1 MPSRNLLMQQLDA
14 NQQVF
19 ATYRPFTE
27 PHVLRELQKFY
38 RVDATYS
45 SNALE
50 GCTYTLSETKIL
62 LEDGLTAGGKPMREA
77 YAVLGHAKAF
87 DHMFT
92 LMHNK
97 VLTEEDILT
106 MHAFLAGGLENDAT
120 AGKYR
125 DVPVFITGSKYETA
139 PVHAIPARMAALCAC
154 IQEHAT
160 SMHPVLL
167 AAQVHKELAFIHPF
181 ADGNGRLARLAM
193 NTLLIQ
199 RGFLPVIIPPVLRAE
214 YIASLE
220 QAHEDD
226 APFVDFIARCALES
240 QKDMLRLLRGNGFAT
255 VDT

>member
-1 MPSRNLLMQQLDA
+1 MTSHAALLHQLDE
-14 NQQVF
+14 NQRAINAF
-19 ATYRPFTE
+19 RPFAD
-27 PHVLRELQKFY
+27 PHALGELQKFY
-38 RVDATYS
+38 RVDATYA

-87 DHMFT
+87 DHMFA
-92 LMHNK
+92 LMHSK

-106 MHAFLAGGLENDAT
+106 MHGLLAGGLENEAT

-125 DVPVFITGSKYETA
+125 NVPVFITGSKYETT
-139 PVHAIPARMAALCAC
+139 PVDAIPGRMAALCAFMR
-154 IQEHAT
+154 ENAT
-160 SMHPVLL
+160 GMHPVLL
-167 AAQVHKELAFIHPF
+167 AAQVHKELAFVHPF

-214 YIASLE
+214 YVASLE

-226 APFVDFIARCALES
+226 APFVGFIARCALES
-240 QKDMLRLLRGNGFAT
+240 QKDMLRLLRGSGFAT
-255 VDT
+255 AGA

>member
-1 MPSRNLLMQQLDA
+1 MTPPSTLLQQLDE
-14 NQQVF
+14 NQQ
-19 ATYRPFTE
+19 ALNTYRPFTE

-97 VLTEEDILT
+97 VLTEEDMLT
-106 MHAFLAGGLENDAT
+106 MHGLLAGGLENDAA

-139 PVHAIPARMAALCAC
+139 PVDTIPARMAALCAF
-154 IQEHAT
+154 IQEQAT
-160 SMHPVLL
+160 CMHPVLL
-167 AAQVHKELAFIHPF
+167 AAQVHKYLAFIHPF

-226 APFVDFIARCALES
+226 APFVCFIARCALES
-240 QKDMLRLLRGNGFAT
+240 QKDMLRLLRGNGFAIRA
-255 VDT
+255 V

>member
-1 MPSRNLLMQQLDA
+1 MTPPSTLLQQLDE
-14 NQQVF
+14 NQQ
-19 ATYRPFTE
+19 ALNTYRPFTE

-97 VLTEEDILT
+97 VLTEEDMLT
-106 MHAFLAGGLENDAT
+106 MHGLLAGGLENDAT
-120 AGKYR
+120 AGKFR

-139 PVHAIPARMAALCAC
+139 PVDTIPAWRRCAPLYRSRQHAC
-154 IQEHAT
+154 IRYCWRHRCIRIWPLSTPLPTAT
-160 SMHPVLL
+160 D
-167 AAQVHKELAFIHPF
+167 A
-181 ADGNGRLARLAM
+181 
-193 NTLLIQ
+193 
-199 RGFLPVIIPPVLRAE
+199 LPGLP
-214 YIASLE
+214 
-220 QAHEDD
+220 
-226 APFVDFIARCALES
+226 
-240 QKDMLRLLRGNGFAT
+240 
-255 VDT
+255 

>member
-1 MPSRNLLMQQLDA
+1 MSLHATLLQQLDE
-14 NQQVF
+14 NQKTL

-87 DHMFT
+87 DHMFA
-92 LMHNK
+92 LMHNR
-97 VLTEEDILT
+97 VLTEQDILT
-106 MHAFLAGGLENDAT
+106 MHALLAGGLENDAT

-125 DVPVFITGSKYETA
+125 DVPVFITGSQYETA
-139 PVHAIPARMAALCAC
+139 PVKDIPARMAALCAFM
-154 IQEHAT
+154 QEQAAPL
-160 SMHPVLL
+160 HPVLL
-167 AAQVHKELAFIHPF
+167 AAKVHKELAFIHPF
-181 ADGNGRLARLAM
+181 ADGNGRIARLAM

-220 QAHEDD
+220 QAHVDD
-226 APFVDFIARCALES
+226 APFVDFIGRCALES

-255 VDT
+255 ADT

>member
-1 MPSRNLLMQQLDA
+1 MPIHAALLQQLDE
-14 NQQVF
+14 NQQIL

-38 RVDATYS
+38 RVDTTYS

-87 DHMFT
+87 DYMFT
-92 LMHNK
+92 LMHHR
-97 VLTEEDILT
+97 VLTEQDILT
-106 MHAFLAGGLENDAT
+106 MHALLAGGLENDAT

-125 DVPVFITGSKYETA
+125 DVPVFITGSQYETA
-139 PVHAIPARMAALCAC
+139 PVGDISTRMAKLCAF
-154 IQEHAT
+154 IQEHEST
-160 SMHPVLL
+160 LHPVLL

-220 QAHEDD
+220 EAHVDD

-255 VDT
+255 VEI

>member
-1 MPSRNLLMQQLDA
+1 MSHASLLQQLDE
-14 NQQVF
+14 NQQILN
-19 ATYRPFTE
+19 TYRPFTE
-27 PHVLRELQKFY
+27 PHLLRELQKIY

-62 LEDGLTAGGKPMREA
+62 LEDGLTAGGKPMCDA

-87 DHMFT
+87 DQMFA
-92 LMHNK
+92 LMHNT
-97 VLTEEDILT
+97 VLTEKDILIL
-106 MHAFLAGGLENDAT
+106 HALLAGGLENDAT
-120 AGKYR
+120 AGKYC

-139 PVHAIPARMAALCAC
+139 PVRDIPERMAALCAFMR
-154 IQEHAT
+154 EHADT
-160 SMHPVLL
+160 MHPLLL
-167 AAQVHKELAFIHPF
+167 AAQAHNELAFIHPF
-181 ADGNGRLARLAM
+181 ADGNGRTARLVM

-199 RGFLPVIIPPVLRAE
+199 RGFFPIIIPPVSRAE

-220 QAHEDD
+220 RAHVND

-255 VDT
+255 VES